1 MRRDPGGLN
10 MGRLQTL
17 RHREPTGRFAPE
29 TGAST
34 ARDRQQPRGETRFR
48 KRRETIRGGSGLQAV
63 HAGQLP
69 PEALQDFQ
77 ELLAVGWVDDVARQR
92 APAERVRGVLALRQP
107 GPVRAGQ
114 PAAERRRPGLPGLG
128 CASDPETAQDVQPL
142 HQPRA
147 AHHPQLLR
155 EDHKNRVKGNVAPPP
170 ADASDRSV
178 ITCLWCHHTIP
189 S

>member
-1 MRRDPGGLN
+1 
-10 MGRLQTL
+10 MGRFQTL

-34 ARDRQQPRGETRFR
+34 ARDRKQPRERLFR
-48 KRRETIRGGSGLQAV
+48 KRRETIRGGSELQAV
-63 HAGQLP
+63 HAGQLS

-77 ELLAVGWVDDVARQR
+77 ELLAVGWVDVARQR

-114 PAAERRRPGLPGLG
+114 PAAERRRPGFPGLG
-128 CASDPETAQDVQPL
+128 CASKPETAQNVQPL

-147 AHHPQLLR
+147 AHHPQLFR
-155 EDHKNRVKGNVAPPP
+155 ENHKNRVKGNVAPPP
-170 ADASDRSV
+170 PDA
-178 ITCLWCHHTIP
+178 
-189 S
+189 

>member
-10 MGRLQTL
+10 MGRLQIL
-17 RHREPTGRFAPE
+17 RHREPTGGFAPE

-34 ARDRQQPRGETRFR
+34 AGDRQQARETRFR
-48 KRRETIRGGSGLQAV
+48 KRWETIRSGSDLQAV

-77 ELLAVGWVDDVARQR
+77 ELLAVGWVDMARQR
-92 APAERVRGVLALRQP
+92 GPAERVRGVLALRQP

-114 PAAERRRPGLPGLG
+114 PAAERRRLGFPGLG
-128 CASDPETAQDVQPL
+128 CASNPETAQNAQPL

-147 AHHPQLLR
+147 ARHPQLIW
-155 EDHKNRVKGNVAPPP
+155 ENHKNRVKGNVAPPP
-170 ADASDRSV
+170 PDA
-178 ITCLWCHHTIP
+178 
-189 S
+189 